1 MAEILSLIFF
11 WGALVLLAY
20 VYVGFPVIVALA
32 GRLFPRTVR
41 KRPMTPPVSLI
52 IAAYN
57 EEDAIAGRL
66 ENALELD
73 YPETELQIIV
83 ASDGSTDATEQIA
96 EGFASRG
103 VCVLP
108 LPRRGK
114 IHALADA
121 VRHATGEI
129 LVFSDA
135 NTIYDRNA
143 LRALAQN
150 FADPEV
156 GGVAGHTS
164 YALRRGS
171 ESSSEGENLYWNYDT
186 WLKQMESLTGSVVSA
201 HGGMYAI
208 RREFFPAITD
218 AAVTDD
224 FFISTA
230 VIEGGRRLVFES
242 RARGWEGTVEEA
254 HREFWRRVR
263 LMTRGFRSVLLRR
276 RLLNPFRSGFYSL
289 VLFTHKVLRRLMAL
303 ALMALFASSLLL
315 SSTGRLYAAAAAGQV
330 LFYGLACAGFLFKKS
345 PQGHAKLLYVPFFY
359 CLANLAS
366 LVAFL
371 RFVRG
376 QRVERWEPQRH
387 ASTGSGKKPAAQ
399 APIPG
404 FLQAHTPSSSSSRE
418 TGRQRLET

>member
-1 MAEILSLIFF
+1 MLETLSLIAF
-11 WGALVLLAY
+11 WGSLALLAY
-20 VYVGFPVIVALA
+20 VYAGFPLLVALV
-32 GRLFPRTVR
+32 GWLFPRKVR
-41 KRPMTPPVSLI
+41 KQDVTPPVSLI

-73 YPETELQIIV
+73 YPRAQLQIIV
-83 ASDGSTDATEQIA
+83 ASDGSADATERIV

-103 VCVLP
+103 VRLLP

-114 IHALADA
+114 IHALAES

-135 NTIYDRNA
+135 NTIYDRKA
-143 LRALAQN
+143 LRALVRS
-150 FADPEV
+150 FADPDV

-164 YALRRGS
+164 YALRRGA

-186 WLKQMESLTGSVVSA
+186 WLKQMESLTGSVISA

-208 RREFFPAITD
+208 RREFFPPVTD

-224 FFISTA
+224 FAISTA

-242 RARGWEGTVEEA
+242 EARGWEGTVDEA
-254 HREFWRRVR
+254 HREFSRRVR

-276 RLLNPFRSGFYSL
+276 RLLNPFRTGFYAL
-289 VLFTHKVLRRLMAL
+289 VLFTHKVLRRLMAPVL
-303 ALMALFASSLLL
+303 LALFAASLLL
-315 SSTGRLYAAAAAGQV
+315 SATRGLYALAAAAQL
-330 LFYGLACAGFLFKKS
+330 LFYGFACAGFLSKKS
-345 PQGHAKLLYVPFFY
+345 PRGHAKILYVPFFY

-366 LVAFL
+366 LVAFV

-376 QRVERWEPQRH
+376 RRVERWEPQRH
-387 ASTGSGKKPAAQ
+387 ASAGGGDKPVAAPARMQ
-399 APIPG
+399 ASSY
-404 FLQAHTPSSSSSRE
+404 TSSSSSRE
-418 TGRQRLET
+418 AGRQILET

>member
-263 LMTRGFRSVLLRR
+263 LDD
-276 RLLNPFRSGFYSL
+276 P
-289 VLFTHKVLRRLMAL
+289 
-303 ALMALFASSLLL
+303 
-315 SSTGRLYAAAAAGQV
+315 
-330 LFYGLACAGFLFKKS
+330 
-345 PQGHAKLLYVPFFY
+345 
-359 CLANLAS
+359 
-366 LVAFL
+366 
-371 RFVRG
+371 
-376 QRVERWEPQRH
+376 RVSQC
-387 ASTGSGKKPAAQ
+387 PAAQ
-399 APIPG
+399 APAQSLPIGLLLAGVVHAQGAAPPHG
-404 FLQAHTPSSSSSRE
+404 TGTDGALCQFATAQLHRE
-418 TGRQRLET
+418 TLCRCGCRAGSVLRSRVRWISV